1 MKIQATY
8 ERIFALYEHLLSYL
22 LRIDLLQVR
31 RDRFTHKVISYIRA
45 EDKGLFEEAMQTSIF
60 DVLTPKEC
68 HRYYVHMMK
77 KYALAV
83 FVVSFVTTFPESL
96 SGMVIACVIDFVLFQ
111 AVLYRAMQ
119 SMLLLYGKDC
129 DLNADENKG
138 VQTIISIESSGLM
151 IGKYPILQKMKSV
164 VGWMGR
170 QIVKRFGP
178 RVTAR
183 MSNTVFMIA
192 RRQAVKWVSVDTV
205 KQNVSLMFDALVP
218 ITCAVISGLVSV
230 VILVPM
236 CNKLRKHL
244 MSKKETNLE
253 CK

>member
-1 MKIQATY
+1 MKLQATY
-8 ERIFALYEHLLSYL
+8 ERIFAFYEHVLSYL

-31 RDRFTHKVISYIRA
+31 RERFTRKVVSYTRA
-45 EDKGLFEEAMQTSIF
+45 EDTDLFEKAMQTTLF
-60 DVLTPKEC
+60 DVLTQDEC
-68 HRYYVHMMK
+68 RRYYVHMMK

-83 FVVSFVTTFPESL
+83 FVVSFVTTFPESIP
-96 SGMVIACVIDFVLFQ
+96 GMIVACIIDFMLFQ

-119 SMLLLYGKDC
+119 SILLLYGKDC
-129 DLNADENKG
+129 DLNADEEKG

-164 VGWMGR
+164 VGWLGR
-170 QIVKRFGP
+170 QIVKRIGP
-178 RVTAR
+178 RIAAR
-183 MSNTVFMIA
+183 MSNTVFMIV
-192 RRQAVKWVSVDTV
+192 RRQAVKWVSLVTA
-205 KQNVSLMFDALVP
+205 KKNVSLMFDALIP

-244 MSKKETNLE
+244 ISNSKQIQ
-253 CK
+253 